1 LKDFKRQLLSTN
13 LCNGRYK
20 NKFKKKI
27 LLILN
32 FENFTRL
39 LDIIKLKKLI
49 EKITLI
55 ENFQNF
61 IVPQL
66 NCELYP
72 LLK

>member
-1 LKDFKRQLLSTN
+1 MDVIKIN
-13 LCNGRYK
+13 L
-20 NKFKKKI
+20 KKKI

-32 FENFTRL
+32 FENFTRM